1 LKVKIQTLNAE
12 IFYVPNKTFQ
22 DVFFEVDS
30 IKKSSSGGFYVYQ
43 ESETKNYAI
52 DVNSIVSITEHQELQ
67 PNIRMFDHDD
77 DDY

>member
-1 LKVKIQTLNAE
+1 MKVKIQTLNGE